1 MMSRHARI
9 LGLGLL
15 CTTPFAPAC
24 LAPDAVPGGA
34 GGTGGSTGS
43 GGVPAPLL
51 WADSYGVDG
60 DSDQRAFSVTSAAD
74 GDAIV
79 AGDFEG
85 SLTVGS
91 LPTLQNTD
99 ARDAFV
105 FSLDPSGAPHWLTG
119 FVGQGDQIAH
129 RAVPTSDGGVL
140 VAGSFA
146 QSLVFSGTD
155 VGESPSGTDGFLARL
170 DAQRKLLWLLR
181 ASGDGAQTIESV
193 ALTPTGEAVI
203 AGRFE
208 GSLDLG
214 GTVLDGAGA
223 SGAEIFVAKIDDAG
237 KPAWI
242 TSLHGVAPDL
252 DPLPS
257 CVVAL
262 APDGSIHVA
271 GTFSGAVTFDEDLGA
286 IGVRDMFVGKLTPAG
301 KAVWGHAIGSPGV
314 AQRVASISVSPA
326 GHTLIAAD
334 LRGKITLDGTTI
346 EAAGDGPDAFLAI
359 YDPAGAFVWARRY
372 GSKAD
377 DHAAA
382 AVFDASSNIHFAGQF
397 RGAIDFTGDP
407 PLLNTEASAG
417 ADDIFFTV
425 LGPDRAPLFA
435 TAFGGNDAQVAT
447 SIAVSPQGNTLLA
460 GWFRAQVDFGA
471 GPLDAKIGDDIFV
484 AKFEK

>member
-9 LGLGLL
+9 LGAGLL
-15 CTTPFAPAC
+15 FAAPFAPAC
-24 LAPDAVPGGA
+24 LAPDAIPGGA
-34 GGTGGSTGS
+34 GGS
-43 GGVPAPLL
+43 GGVTATGGVSVPLA
-51 WADSYGVDG
+51 WADGYGVDG
-60 DSDQRAFSVTSAAD
+60 DSNQRAFSVTTASD
-74 GDAIV
+74 GDAII

-119 FVGQGDQIAH
+119 FVGQGDQIAR
-129 RAVPTSDGGVL
+129 RAVATSDGGVL
-140 VAGSFA
+140 VAGTFT
-146 QSLVFSGTD
+146 QTLVFSGTD

-170 DAQRKLLWLLR
+170 DDQRALVWLLR
-181 ASGDGAQTIESV
+181 ASGDGAQTIQSV

-203 AGRFE
+203 AGTFE

-214 GTVLDGAGA
+214 GTVVEGAGGG
-223 SGAEIFVAKIDDAG
+223 GAELFVAKIDAAG
-237 KPAWI
+237 EPAWI
-242 TSLHGVAPDL
+242 TSLHGDAPDL
-252 DPLPS
+252 DPWPS

-286 IGVRDMFVGKLTPAG
+286 IGGHDMFVGELTAAG
-301 KAVWGHAIGSPGV
+301 KPVWGHAIGSPGV
-314 AQRVASISVSPA
+314 DQRVASIAVSPA
-326 GHTLIAAD
+326 GDTLIAAD
-334 LRGKITLDGTTI
+334 LRGKVTLDGTTI
-346 EAAGDGPDAFLAI
+346 EAAGDRPDAFLAL
-359 YDPAGAFVWARRY
+359 YDPAGAFVWGRRY

-407 PLLNTEASAG
+407 PLLNTEASAN

-425 LGPDRAPLFA
+425 LGPDHAPLFA
-435 TAFGGNDAQVAT
+435 AAFGGDDGQVAT
-447 SIAVSPQGNTLLA
+447 SIAVSAQGRTFLT
-460 GWFRAQVDFGA
+460 GWFRGQLDFGG
-471 GPLDAKIGDDIFV
+471 GPLDAKNGEDIFV